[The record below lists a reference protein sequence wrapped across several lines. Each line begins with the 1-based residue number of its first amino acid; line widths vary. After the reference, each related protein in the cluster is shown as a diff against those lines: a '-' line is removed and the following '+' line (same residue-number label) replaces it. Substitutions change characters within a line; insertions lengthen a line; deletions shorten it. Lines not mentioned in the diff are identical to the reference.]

1 MSAQDA
7 ESGEVAELPRRDEP
21 VRDGIAEDDNAIPLW
36 FNVGF
41 YGLIGVGIAY
51 ILWYAL
57 LSGWS
62 QRAQYA
68 AEVAVADARRATT
81 AAALPTSNPYHGNAG
96 AVADGKQVFE
106 QICMACHLVDG
117 RGLVGP
123 SLVDPYWKYGHSDT
137 ELYQT
142 VSGGRPAGMPPWGA
156 QLGSEKIWK
165 VLAYVETLP
174 KSEAPGVGAPDYAP
188 PAPAAAP
195 PGSGG

>member
-1 MSAQDA
+1 MSARDA
-7 ESGEVAELPRRDEP
+7 EPGEVAELPRRDEP
-21 VRDGIAEDDNAIPLW
+21 VRDGIAEDDHAIPLW
-36 FNVGF
+36 FNAGF

-62 QRAQYA
+62 QRGEYEAEIA
-68 AEVAVADARRATT
+68 SAEVRREAT
-81 AAALPTSNPYHGNAG
+81 AAALPTANPYHDDAG
-96 AVADGKQVFE
+96 AVADGKQVFA
-106 QICMACHLVDG
+106 QICVACHLADG
-117 RGLVGP
+117 RGLIGP
-123 SLVDPYWKYGHSDT
+123 SLVDPYWKYGHSDA

-142 VSGGRPAGMPPWGA
+142 VSGGRPGGMPPWGA
-156 QLGSEKIWK
+156 QLGTEKIWK

-188 PAPAAAP
+188 PASAAAP